1 MSGLVLRLC
10 ECRVGLLVKAA
21 NNIIFF
27 NQLSRS
33 FVRPE
38 TSPDLTRKHS
48 GGTKNKTKEKMKR
61 RTNKLKQK
69 LKNLLLQNLELLILI
84 VL

>member
-10 ECRVGLLVKAA
+10 ECCVGLLVKDA
-21 NNIIFF
+21 NNIFSIG
-27 NQLSRS
+27 RS

-48 GGTKNKTKEKMKR
+48 GGTKQNKRKNEK
-61 RTNKLKQK
+61 
-69 LKNLLLQNLELLILI
+69 KNEQVKAKN
-84 VL
+84 

>member
-10 ECRVGLLVKAA
+10 KCSVGLLVKAA
-21 NNIIFF
+21 NNIFSI
-27 NQLSRS
+27 SRS

-48 GGTKNKTKEKMKR
+48 GGTKQNKRTKGKEE
-61 RTNKLKQK
+61 TNKLKQK
-69 LKNLLLQNLELLILI
+69 IKNLLLQNLELSILI